1 MRHLSRIIEQ
11 SREPMHH
18 CLAESA
24 SAYAVG
30 LIDILIQEALTAV
43 AHPRRQVE
51 VLFGQLAILA
61 HLELL

>member
-1 MRHLSRIIEQ
+1 
-11 SREPMHH
+11 MHH